1 MYQSMQGLTKGLRFT
16 TEICSEFPGGWLP
29 TLDFKIRVSPSNITE
44 YCFYEKPTS
53 SEKVLQARTAL
64 NQNYLIRS
72 LSNEVVRIL
81 ENISFGVSKQEKMA
95 ALNNFA
101 SKLVNSGHTLK
112 SIRSILINGIRGHLR
127 KVERCRKSGSPFHR
141 SAAQS
146 APLRRTKKLL
156 AKTK

>member
-1 MYQSMQGLTKGLRFT
+1 
-16 TEICSEFPGGWLP
+16 
-29 TLDFKIRVSPSNITE
+29 
-44 YCFYEKPTS
+44 
-53 SEKVLQARTAL
+53 
-64 NQNYLIRS
+64 
-72 LSNEVVRIL
+72 
-81 ENISFGVSKQEKMA
+81 MA

-156 AKTK
+156 AKTKWFRDQPKSGGEKREGGCTTPLQRPTPRSRGEKYEGGGLGSLAEVNP